1 MISESQNQKLMKQL
15 NSLQNA
21 VYLIGALLMVVGA
34 GSSMLA
40 WKYAPYVFAV
50 GALAFVSMQF
60 LQRYEG
66 RQQEKKIT
74 DKHHPTQTADDNV
87 RALIALKELHGDKGK
102 CPNGKDVWCK
112 LPRQHAR
119 TCPHD
124 HQQGTDQING
134 ILDTIQ
140 LFHDLRVLALAD
152 HH

>member
-66 RQQEKKIT
+66 TNVVIRRLRRMMLISDFLFLLSALLMIANTGNFLGLDYIT
-74 DKHHPTQTADDNV
+74 YIEYVYNKWVITL
-87 RALIALKELHGDKGK
+87 LIAAILQLYSTHRISKELDKEAK
-102 CPNGKDVWCK
+102 K
-112 LPRQHAR
+112 L
-119 TCPHD
+119 
-124 HQQGTDQING
+124 
-134 ILDTIQ
+134 
-140 LFHDLRVLALAD
+140 
-152 HH
+152 